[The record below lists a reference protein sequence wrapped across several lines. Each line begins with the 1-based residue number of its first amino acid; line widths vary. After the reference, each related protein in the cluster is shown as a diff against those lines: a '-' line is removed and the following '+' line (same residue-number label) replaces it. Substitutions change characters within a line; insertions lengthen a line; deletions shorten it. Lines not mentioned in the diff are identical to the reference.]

1 MDEEHK
7 FDGRKFA
14 DDLGE
19 RIHQQANAGV
29 FSGNPRSGRWI
40 GILPGLLLAA
50 LGTIFLLD
58 HMGVLRAESL
68 WKYWPLLIIAAGL
81 IKLFNQRD
89 RVLGIGFILVGL
101 LLQLHALGR
110 VGLSWE
116 IIWPILLI
124 FAGLIIIWKKFETPI
139 IPGVQG
145 SLSSGGRD
153 TVNEYAMFGGVE
165 RRVTVNNFRGGNVT
179 AVFGGVELDFRS
191 AEIEGEEATLLVE
204 AVFGGIEITVP
215 ERWNVSFEVQ
225 SIFAGYSDE
234 TRPQLPDPAGAPT
247 RKTLVIHGR
256 AVFGG
261 ISVKN

>member
-1 MDEEHK
+1 MDDQHK

-14 DDLGE
+14 DDLRQ
-19 RIHQQANAGV
+19 RIHQQANSGV
-29 FSGNPRSGRWI
+29 FSGNPRSGRLV
-40 GILPGLLLAA
+40 GILPGLILAA
-50 LGTIFLLD
+50 VGTIFLLD
-58 HMGVLRAESL
+58 HMGVLRTESL
-68 WKYWPLLIIAAGL
+68 WKYWPLLFIAFGL
-81 IKLFNQRD
+81 IKLFNERD
-89 RVLGIGFILVGL
+89 RVLGIGFILAGL
-101 LLQLHALGR
+101 LLQLHELGR
-110 VGLSWE
+110 IGLSWG

-124 FAGLIIIWKKFETPI
+124 FAGLVIIWKKFETPN

-145 SLSSGGRD
+145 SLASGGRD

-179 AVFGGVELDFRS
+179 AIFGGVELDFRS

-234 TRPQLPDPAGAPT
+234 TRPQVPDPVGGPA
-247 RKTLVIHGR
+247 RKTLVIQGR